1 MTSEDPKP
9 PDEGGGTT
17 EDSSN
22 DTKKSSE
29 ESTTGEKSL
38 GSSAVAGKETS
49 NEDSVTGE
57 KFLGS
62 YAFVAASARKDL
74 WSLAES
80 FGISDRTRWILFSR
94 CVADLRISSYI
105 IYNFLFR

>member
-1 MTSEDPKP
+1 MRV
-9 PDEGGGTT
+9 GGCIGTI
-17 EDSSN
+17 EDSRN
-22 DTKKSSE
+22 DTKKSSA
-29 ESTTGEKSL
+29 ESTTEEKSL
-38 GSSAVAGKETS
+38 GSSVVAGKETIS

-57 KFLGS
+57 KSLGS
-62 YAFVAASARKDL
+62 YAFVAASARKDP